1 MAKKKEK
8 QPKVLWFVYYKGNL
22 VRSTHAVSAKQACS
36 FVNYK
41 GKFTYI
47 FLEAFRTKAK
57 EIGTKRPACFPYTF
71 QLGVCKRCMYSE
83 NRIGLLC
90 PNCGEAD
97 LQLHKEEEVENVFSI

>member
-1 MAKKKEK
+1 VAKKKEK

-47 FLEAFRTKAK
+47 FLEAFRTK
-57 EIGTKRPACFPYTF
+57 IPTCFSYTF